1 MATTIATQVQQ
12 LYVGLLGRAADQGG
26 QNWWVEQITTGGRT
40 LDDIRASFVTS
51 AEYTAL
57 YGGANTTR
65 TQLVT
70 AIYQNLFERTPSAGE
85 LEFWA
90 TTDTRPANELVS
102 AFLEYASANDQKT
115 IGNKVFVAQSY
126 TDAVGTTNFN
136 KVGAAAAIA
145 DVDGTTAS
153 VNTALNNISAGAL
166 TGQVPGVSLIN
177 AVAAANAD
185 KSAFGV
191 ATATTNPTFD
201 GIIANTT
208 KDGVVSSAEAT
219 EALSKANTARGNI
232 ANGDDTKT
240 ITDAATAAAT
250 AATAARDLAI
260 ANGKSA
266 AVTAYDNAVAA
277 QKALI
282 GTQTAA
288 AALTAAVLKEDSA
301 IAAADVSLNANAGVA
316 NTVNYVSLTAAF
328 NNATTP
334 AGNQALIDATSL
346 KTLLDA
352 GTSAAKTA
360 LVTELAKLPTYGQPT
375 VDAAAKVA
383 ELNTAATAVTTTGGA
398 GAGVQDYATKAAA
411 SATAS
416 DNLTKA
422 TAADAAVAAA
432 KVVTDKYTSLDNSID
447 VAKAALATF
456 AANNA
461 DKVTITDIS
470 GVNTT
475 QQATAKADVFYFG
488 NTKAVAANDF
498 SIGGTTNFGAGDS
511 IVLGTGYTYNSGAL
525 STGNANTLEF
535 FLVKGATGTQ
545 VVIETEAYGNSS
557 TTVGTDG
564 TVLASPN
571 ATVIN
576 LVGVTADHLSVANG
590 VISYV

>member
-1 MATTIATQVQQ
+1 MATTTATQVQQ

-26 QNWWVEQITTGGRT
+26 LNWWVDQITTGGRT
-40 LDDIRASFVTS
+40 LEDIRASFVTS
-51 AEYTAL
+51 TEYTNL

-65 TQLVT
+65 SDLVT

-85 LEFWA
+85 LNYWVS
-90 TTDTRPANELVS
+90 TDTRPADQLVS
-102 AFLEYASANDQKT
+102 AFLEFASTNDQKT
-115 IGNKVFVAQSY
+115 IANKVFVAQTY

-136 KVGAAAAIA
+136 KAGAAAAIA

-185 KSAFGV
+185 KAAFGV

-208 KDGVVSSAEAT
+208 KDGIVSAAEAT
-219 EALSKANTARGNI
+219 EAFNKATTARNNI
-232 ANGDDTKT
+232 SNGDDTKT
-240 ITDAATAAAT
+240 ITDTATSAAT

-301 IAAADVSLNANAGVA
+301 IAAADVSLTANAGVA
-316 NTVNYVSLTAAF
+316 NTVNYASLTAAF

-334 AGNQALIDATSL
+334 AGNQALIDAVSL

-383 ELNTAATAVTTTGGA
+383 ELNTAATAVATTGGV
-398 GAGVQDYATKAAA
+398 GAGVQDYATKAAT

-432 KVVTDKYTSLDNSID
+432 KVVTDKYTSLDNSIA